1 MKLQERF
8 IVISAD
14 STHFVISLEKILLEN
29 DIQCRIIPLPVEISA
44 NCGLAVKL
52 DEKYL
57 DRAREI
63 ILKNSFLVK
72 VALVE
77 KNGLRKNITELEIG
91 GESSAE

>member
-1 MKLQERF
+1 MKLQEKF

-29 DIQCRIIPLPVEISA
+29 EIQCRIIPLPVEISA

-52 DEKYL
+52 DEMYL
-57 DRAREI
+57 QKAKDI
-63 ILKNSFLVK
+63 IIKNNFLVK

-77 KNGLRKNITELEIG
+77 KNGLKKNIKELEIG
-91 GESSAE
+91 GNSSAE